1 MFGEYWS
8 ESNSYKELCINSK
21 INNNKKLEK
30 QKATQYICSE
40 EEKLKTLHN
49 LLLLLPL

>member
-8 ESNSYKELCINSK
+8 ESNSYKELCMNSK
-21 INNNKKLEK
+21 INNNKLQK

-40 EEKLKTLHN
+40 EEKLIILRN